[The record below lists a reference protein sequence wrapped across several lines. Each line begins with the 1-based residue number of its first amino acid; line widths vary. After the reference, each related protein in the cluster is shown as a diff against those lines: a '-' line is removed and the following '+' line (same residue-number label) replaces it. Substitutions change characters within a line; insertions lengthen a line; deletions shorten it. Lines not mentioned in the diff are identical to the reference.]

1 MSLIAREQVVYKDD
15 EEPVPLPVKK
25 EEKQE
30 DWSEQMGEDIR
41 LPQPERRKWQKDDGV
56 DW

>member
-15 EEPVPLPVKK
+15 EESIPLPVKK

-30 DWSEQMGEDIR
+30 QWPADRGEDIR
-41 LPQPERRKWQKDDGV
+41 LPPPERPKGQEDNSI